1 LELSR
6 IAAFTL
12 VVGSILFVLAAL
24 PMPAIYG
31 VQDADARIAR
41 IRANE
46 PAFLASQA
54 LFAIGA
60 IVVAIGF
67 VLLAVWLVGQRGALV
82 PVFGAA
88 AMAIG
93 AAIWAWF
100 MYDRATDID
109 GYFRDYGHVPSY
121 VWASVL
127 ATAAGLA
134 AFAVLFIGPNQPSWV
149 GYLTLGLLAITVAGA
164 LYAPEVTPPQLLYVP
179 PLLMGTVIALHGP
192 SALGATA

>member
-1 LELSR
+1 MEPSR

-12 VVGSILFVLAAL
+12 VVGSILFVIAAL

-41 IRANE
+41 IHANE
-46 PAFLASQA
+46 PAFLISQA

-60 IVVAIGF
+60 VVVAIGF
-67 VLLAVWLVGQRGALV
+67 VLLAVWLVGQRGALL
-82 PVFGAA
+82 PVVGAV

-93 AAIWAWF
+93 AALWTWF

-109 GYFRDYGHVPSY
+109 GYFRDYGRVPTY
-121 VWASVL
+121 VWISVF

-134 AFAVLFIGPNQPSWV
+134 AFGLLFIGPSQQSWV
-149 GYLTLGLLAITVAGA
+149 GYLTFGIVVITVAGA
-164 LYAPEVTPPQLLYVP
+164 LLAPKVMPPQLLYVP
-179 PLLMGTVIALHGP
+179 PLVMGTLIAISGP
-192 SALGATA
+192 SAVGATA